1 MNFEKI
7 LIEKNEGAING
18 EVHQL
23 QAKKE
28 YFQNYVKKVI
38 ALGISVEENDLKPLF
53 DNPKAFITDKLTAG
67 ESMNV
72 GGLQLNKEKIF
83 DLIEKPAGTNEL
95 IQDITKDL
103 QDKSTREF
111 HIWHVECFKIIENLV
126 VVKPEHLEH
135 INTRFSL
142 FIENENQKQAY
153 EKLQGITKL
162 INEINQLDG
171 KKISMDTELDD
182 LIKKS
187 DAGFVVNAKL
197 IQYFK

>member
-7 LIEKNEGAING
+7 LIEKNEGAINS

-23 QAKKE
+23 HAKKA
-28 YFQNYVKKVI
+28 YFQNYVNKVI
-38 ALGISVEENDLKPLF
+38 ALGISVEENDLKPIF

-72 GGLQLNKEKIF
+72 GGLQLNKEKLF

-103 QDKSTREF
+103 MDRATREF

-126 VVKPEHLEH
+126 VVKPEHLDH

-142 FIENENQKQAY
+142 FIENENQKQAF
-153 EKLQGITKL
+153 EKLQEITKL
-162 INEINQLDG
+162 VNEINQLEGD
-171 KKISMDTELDD
+171 KLNLDTD
-182 LIKKS
+182 LRDLMKGDNYDYQI
-187 DAGFVVNAKL
+187 NAALVKR
-197 IQYFK
+197 FK

>member
-1 MNFEKI
+1 MNFKKI

-18 EVHQL
+18 EMHQL
-23 QAKKE
+23 QAKQE
-28 YFQNYVKKVI
+28 YFQNYVNKII
-38 ALGISVEENDLKPLF
+38 ALGISVEENDLELMF
-53 DNPKAFITDKLTAG
+53 ENPKAYITDKITAG

-72 GGLQLNKEKIF
+72 GGLQLNKEKLF

-103 QDKSTREF
+103 SDKSTREF
-111 HIWHVECFKIIENLV
+111 HIWSVKCFRISANSV
-126 VVKPEHLEH
+126 SVNPAHLEL
-135 INTRFSL
+135 INIRHSL
-142 FIENENQKQAY
+142 FIKSENQKQAY

-162 INEINQLDG
+162 INEINQLEG

-182 LIKKS
+182 LMKKS

>member
-18 EVHQL
+18 EVNQL
-23 QAKKE
+23 QAKKA
-28 YFQNYVKKVI
+28 YFQNYVNKVI

-72 GGLQLNKEKIF
+72 GGLQLNKEKLF

-95 IQDITKDL
+95 IQEITKDL
-103 QDKSTREF
+103 LDKSTREF
-111 HIWHVECFKIIENLV
+111 HIWNVECFKIIENLV
-126 VVKPEHLEH
+126 VVTPEHLDH

-142 FIENENQKQAY
+142 FIESENQKQAY
-153 EKLQGITKL
+153 EKLQAITKL
-162 INEINQLDG
+162 INEINQLGG
-171 KKISMDTELDD
+171 KKISLDTELED

>member
-18 EVHQL
+18 ELHQL

-28 YFQNYVKKVI
+28 YFQNYVNKVI
-38 ALGISVEENDLKPLF
+38 ALSISVEENDLKPLF

-72 GGLQLNKEKIF
+72 GGLQLNKEKLF

-95 IQDITKDL
+95 IQEITKDL
-103 QDKSTREF
+103 LDKSTREF

-126 VVKPEHLEH
+126 VVKPEHLDH

-162 INEINQLDG
+162 INEINQLEG
-171 KKISMDTELDD
+171 KKISLDTELDD
-182 LIKKS
+182 LMKKS